1 MAKKNVGAG
10 LFFGILTIAFS
21 IMFIYVVCSVEDTVA
36 DGIQTIP
43 KTDSVEQAFTSM
55 ASLQNQFD
63 NMSNEDKERF
73 CYEIWNA
80 EYNAGSS
87 GNLALNSM
95 LKKHTAELEEVSKW
109 LFYQSVPE
117 EVMDYWPIWFG
128 VSIPKADNQY
138 HRQPFILCYIQDTDE
153 VKHFTG
159 DMSYFTALKRLDEIN
174 IVHYLTDS
182 EAICFASSKIPKG
195 MEFAGIAYGGYLIFR
210 DEQGKEFIQPESL
223 KIVEFSL
230 WKEETSYQKPTYYV
244 VD

>member
-1 MAKKNVGAG
+1 MAKVKNAGVG

-21 IMFIYVVCSVEDTVA
+21 IMFIYVICSVEDNIVE
-36 DGIQTIP
+36 TIH
-43 KTDSVEQAFTSM
+43 KTDSVEQAITSM

-95 LKKHTAELEEVSKW
+95 LKNHTAELEEVSKW

-128 VSIPKADNQY
+128 ISIPKADNQY
-138 HRQPFILCYIQDTDE
+138 HRQPFILYYIQDSDKP
-153 VKHFTG
+153 KHFTG
-159 DMSYFTALKRLDEIN
+159 DMSYFTAIKRVGEVR

-182 EAICFASSKIPKG
+182 ETICFASSKIPER
-195 MEFAGIAYGGYLIFR
+195 MEFAGIAYGGYLVFR
-210 DEQGKEFIQPESL
+210 DEQGKEYIQPDIS
-223 KIVEFSL
+223 KIEDFDL
-230 WKEETSYQKPTYYV
+230 WKEKTPYEKPTYYV